1 MNTKVRIDTVE
12 EGIKAI
18 QNGKMVI
25 AVDDE
30 DRENEGDLIC
40 ADEKSTPELINF
52 MALHARGLLCMPI
65 TPERANQLMLPPMV
79 SENESTTGTNFTVS
93 IEAAYA
99 APLILLA
106 QHRQD
111 ARDRA
116 LAERDRE
123 VNSRILSDSEFL
135 TRELAAIR
143 LRLDDV
149 VSITELETLIKDLTT
164 TVQTSEDTE

>member
-1 MNTKVRIDTVE
+1 MKIRDETVTTPGVGGRSLSSNYDRDTVGRWSE
-12 EGIKAI
+12 AVARSMGGGKFLII
-18 QNGKMVI
+18 QTLVVI
-25 AVDDE
+25 AWITMNAIAGSKGLWDE
-30 DRENEGDLIC
+30 YPFI
-40 ADEKSTPELINF
+40 
-52 MALHARGLLCMPI
+52 LL
-65 TPERANQLMLPPMV
+65 NLL
-79 SENESTTGTNFTVS
+79 FS

-143 LRLDDV
+143 IRLDDMA
-149 VSITELETLIKDLTT
+149 SASELETLI
-164 TVQTSEDTE
+164 TEVKSQNTPIPDP

>member
-1 MNTKVRIDTVE
+1 MGGGKFLI
-12 EGIKAI
+12 I
-18 QNGKMVI
+18 QTLVVI
-25 AVDDE
+25 AWIALNAIAGSKGLWDE
-30 DRENEGDLIC
+30 YPFI
-40 ADEKSTPELINF
+40 
-52 MALHARGLLCMPI
+52 LL
-65 TPERANQLMLPPMV
+65 NLL
-79 SENESTTGTNFTVS
+79 FS

>member
-1 MNTKVRIDTVE
+1 MGGGKFLI
-12 EGIKAI
+12 I
-18 QNGKMVI
+18 QTLVVI
-25 AVDDE
+25 AWIALNAVAGSKGLWDE
-30 DRENEGDLIC
+30 YPFI
-40 ADEKSTPELINF
+40 
-52 MALHARGLLCMPI
+52 LL
-65 TPERANQLMLPPMV
+65 NLL
-79 SENESTTGTNFTVS
+79 FS

-143 LRLDDV
+143 LRLDDLA
-149 VSITELETLIKDLTT
+149 SASELESLFKERQDIKSDS
-164 TVQTSEDTE
+164 SEAE

>member
-1 MNTKVRIDTVE
+1 MKIRDDAVTIPGKVSRSLGSGSDRDTVGRWSE
-12 EGIKAI
+12 AI
-18 QNGKMVI
+18 ARGMGGGKFLIIQTLVVI
-25 AVDDE
+25 AWIALNAVAGSKGLWDE
-30 DRENEGDLIC
+30 YPFI
-40 ADEKSTPELINF
+40 
-52 MALHARGLLCMPI
+52 LL
-65 TPERANQLMLPPMV
+65 TLL
-79 SENESTTGTNFTVS
+79 FS

-143 LRLDDV
+143 LRLDDLA
-149 VSITELETLIKDLTT
+149 SASELESLFKERQDIKSDS
-164 TVQTSEDTE
+164 SEAE

>member
-1 MNTKVRIDTVE
+1 MGGGKFLI
-12 EGIKAI
+12 I
-18 QNGKMVI
+18 QTLVVI
-25 AVDDE
+25 AWIALNAVAGSKGLWDE
-30 DRENEGDLIC
+30 YPFI
-40 ADEKSTPELINF
+40 
-52 MALHARGLLCMPI
+52 LL
-65 TPERANQLMLPPMV
+65 NLL
-79 SENESTTGTNFTVS
+79 FS

-143 LRLDDV
+143 LRLDDLA
-149 VSITELETLIKDLTT
+149 SASELESLFKERQDIKSDS
-164 TVQTSEDTE
+164 SEAV

>member
-1 MNTKVRIDTVE
+1 MGGGKFLI
-12 EGIKAI
+12 I
-18 QNGKMVI
+18 QTLVVI
-25 AVDDE
+25 AWIALNAVAGSKGLWDE
-30 DRENEGDLIC
+30 YPFI
-40 ADEKSTPELINF
+40 
-52 MALHARGLLCMPI
+52 LL
-65 TPERANQLMLPPMV
+65 NLL
-79 SENESTTGTNFTVS
+79 FS

-149 VSITELETLIKDLTT
+149 VSVTELETLIKDLTT
-164 TVQTSEDTE
+164 TVQTSKDSE

>member
-1 MNTKVRIDTVE
+1 MKIRDEAVTTPGKVGRSMGAGSDRDTVGRWSE
-12 EGIKAI
+12 AVARGMGGGKFLII
-18 QNGKMVI
+18 QTLVVI
-25 AVDDE
+25 AWIALNAVAGSKGLWDE
-30 DRENEGDLIC
+30 YPFI
-40 ADEKSTPELINF
+40 
-52 MALHARGLLCMPI
+52 LL
-65 TPERANQLMLPPMV
+65 NLL
-79 SENESTTGTNFTVS
+79 FS
-93 IEAAYA
+93 IVAAYA

-143 LRLDDV
+143 LRLDDLA
-149 VSITELETLIKDLTT
+149 SASELESLFKERQDIKSDS
-164 TVQTSEDTE
+164 SEAE

>member
-1 MNTKVRIDTVE
+1 MKVRDEVVTTPGKIGRSLSPNYDRDTVGRWSE
-12 EGIKAI
+12 AVARGMGGGKFLII
-18 QNGKMVI
+18 QTVIVI
-25 AVDDE
+25 AWITLNAIAGSKGLWDE
-30 DRENEGDLIC
+30 YPFILLNLI
-40 ADEKSTPELINF
+40 F
-52 MALHARGLLCMPI
+52 
-65 TPERANQLMLPPMV
+65 
-79 SENESTTGTNFTVS
+79 S

-135 TRELAAIR
+135 TRELATIR
-143 LRLDDV
+143 LRLDDLA
-149 VSITELETLIKDLTT
+149 SASELEDLITELKTQANAAQDPQIN
-164 TVQTSEDTE
+164 S

>member
-1 MNTKVRIDTVE
+1 MAGSK
-12 EGIKAI
+12 GLW
-18 QNGKMVI
+18 
-25 AVDDE
+25 DE
-30 DRENEGDLIC
+30 YPFI
-40 ADEKSTPELINF
+40 
-52 MALHARGLLCMPI
+52 LL
-65 TPERANQLMLPPMV
+65 NLL
-79 SENESTTGTNFTVS
+79 FS

-149 VSITELETLIKDLTT
+149 VSITELETLIKDLTS
-164 TVQTSEDTE
+164 TVQTSEDSE

>member
-1 MNTKVRIDTVE
+1 MKIRDETVTIPGVGGRSLSSNYDRDTVGRWSE
-12 EGIKAI
+12 AVARFMGGGKFLII
-18 QNGKMVI
+18 QTLVVI
-25 AVDDE
+25 AWITMNASAGSKGLWDE
-30 DRENEGDLIC
+30 YPFI
-40 ADEKSTPELINF
+40 
-52 MALHARGLLCMPI
+52 LL
-65 TPERANQLMLPPMV
+65 NLL
-79 SENESTTGTNFTVS
+79 FS

-143 LRLDDV
+143 IRLDDMA
-149 VSITELETLIKDLTT
+149 SASELETLI
-164 TVQTSEDTE
+164 TEVKSQSSPIPDP

>member
-1 MNTKVRIDTVE
+1 MKIRAETVTTPGVGGRSLSSNYDRDTVGRWSE
-12 EGIKAI
+12 AVARFMGGGKFLII
-18 QNGKMVI
+18 QTLVVI
-25 AVDDE
+25 AWITMNAIAGSKGLWDE
-30 DRENEGDLIC
+30 YPFI
-40 ADEKSTPELINF
+40 
-52 MALHARGLLCMPI
+52 LL
-65 TPERANQLMLPPMV
+65 NLL
-79 SENESTTGTNFTVS
+79 FS

-143 LRLDDV
+143 IRLDDMA
-149 VSITELETLIKDLTT
+149 SASELETLI
-164 TVQTSEDTE
+164 TEVKSQNTPIPDP

>member
-1 MNTKVRIDTVE
+1 MVGSHCERNGGGKFLI
-12 EGIKAI
+12 I
-18 QNGKMVI
+18 QTLVVI
-25 AVDDE
+25 AWIALNAVAGSKGLWDE
-30 DRENEGDLIC
+30 YPFI
-40 ADEKSTPELINF
+40 
-52 MALHARGLLCMPI
+52 LL
-65 TPERANQLMLPPMV
+65 NLL
-79 SENESTTGTNFTVS
+79 FS

-164 TVQTSEDTE
+164 TVQTSEHSE

>member
-1 MNTKVRIDTVE
+1 MKIRDDAVTTPGKVSRSLGSTSDRDTVGRWSE
-12 EGIKAI
+12 AI
-18 QNGKMVI
+18 ARGMGGGKFLIIQTIVVI
-25 AVDDE
+25 AWIALNAVAGSKGLWDE
-30 DRENEGDLIC
+30 YPFI
-40 ADEKSTPELINF
+40 
-52 MALHARGLLCMPI
+52 LL
-65 TPERANQLMLPPMV
+65 NLL
-79 SENESTTGTNFTVS
+79 FS

-123 VNSRILSDSEFL
+123 VNNRILSDSEFL

-143 LRLDDV
+143 LRLDDL
-149 VSITELETLIKDLTT
+149 VSISELENILKETKSASSD
-164 TVQTSEDTE
+164 SDRSD

>member
-1 MNTKVRIDTVE
+1 MKIRDDAVTIPGKVSRSLGSGSDRDTVGRWS
-12 EGIKAI
+12 EGIARGMGGGKFLII
-18 QNGKMVI
+18 QTLVVI
-25 AVDDE
+25 AWIALNAVAGSKGLWDE
-30 DRENEGDLIC
+30 YPFI
-40 ADEKSTPELINF
+40 
-52 MALHARGLLCMPI
+52 LL
-65 TPERANQLMLPPMV
+65 NLL
-79 SENESTTGTNFTVS
+79 FS

-164 TVQTSEDTE
+164 TVQTSEDSE

>member
-1 MNTKVRIDTVE
+1 MGGGKFLI
-12 EGIKAI
+12 I
-18 QNGKMVI
+18 QTLVVI
-25 AVDDE
+25 AWIALNAVAGSKGLWDE
-30 DRENEGDLIC
+30 YPFI
-40 ADEKSTPELINF
+40 
-52 MALHARGLLCMPI
+52 LL
-65 TPERANQLMLPPMV
+65 NLL
-79 SENESTTGTNFTVS
+79 FS

-143 LRLDDV
+143 LRLDDLA
-149 VSITELETLIKDLTT
+149 SASELESLFKERQGIKSDS
-164 TVQTSEDTE
+164 SEAE

>member
-1 MNTKVRIDTVE
+1 MGGGKFLI
-12 EGIKAI
+12 I
-18 QNGKMVI
+18 QTLVVI
-25 AVDDE
+25 AWIALNAVAGSKGLWDE
-30 DRENEGDLIC
+30 YPFI
-40 ADEKSTPELINF
+40 
-52 MALHARGLLCMPI
+52 LL
-65 TPERANQLMLPPMV
+65 NLL
-79 SENESTTGTNFTVS
+79 FS

-143 LRLDDV
+143 LRLDDLA
-149 VSITELETLIKDLTT
+149 SASELESLFKERQDIKSD
-164 TVQTSEDTE
+164 SFEAE

>member
-1 MNTKVRIDTVE
+1 MCIR
-12 EGIKAI
+12 
-18 QNGKMVI
+18 
-25 AVDDE
+25 
-30 DRENEGDLIC
+30 DRL
-40 ADEKSTPELINF
+40 F
-52 MALHARGLLCMPI
+52 
-65 TPERANQLMLPPMV
+65 
-79 SENESTTGTNFTVS
+79 S

-164 TVQTSEDTE
+164 TVQISEDSE

>member
-1 MNTKVRIDTVE
+1 MKIRDETVTMPGVGGRSLSSNYDRDTVGRWSE
-12 EGIKAI
+12 AVARFMGGGKFLII
-18 QNGKMVI
+18 QTLVVI
-25 AVDDE
+25 AWITMNAIAGSKGLWDE
-30 DRENEGDLIC
+30 FPFI
-40 ADEKSTPELINF
+40 
-52 MALHARGLLCMPI
+52 LL
-65 TPERANQLMLPPMV
+65 NLL
-79 SENESTTGTNFTVS
+79 FS

-143 LRLDDV
+143 IRLDDMA
-149 VSITELETLIKDLTT
+149 SASELETLI
-164 TVQTSEDTE
+164 TEVKSQSSPIPDP

>member
-1 MNTKVRIDTVE
+1 MKIRDEAVTTPGKVGRSMGSGYARDTVGRWSE
-12 EGIKAI
+12 AVARGMGGGKFLII
-18 QNGKMVI
+18 QTLVVI
-25 AVDDE
+25 AWIALNAVAGSKGLWDE
-30 DRENEGDLIC
+30 YPFI
-40 ADEKSTPELINF
+40 
-52 MALHARGLLCMPI
+52 LL
-65 TPERANQLMLPPMV
+65 NLL
-79 SENESTTGTNFTVS
+79 FS

-143 LRLDDV
+143 LRLDDLA
-149 VSITELETLIKDLTT
+149 SASELESLFKERQDIKSDS
-164 TVQTSEDTE
+164 SEAE

>member
-1 MNTKVRIDTVE
+1 MGGGKFLI
-12 EGIKAI
+12 I
-18 QNGKMVI
+18 QTLVVI
-25 AVDDE
+25 AWIALNAVAGSKGLWDE
-30 DRENEGDLIC
+30 YPFI
-40 ADEKSTPELINF
+40 
-52 MALHARGLLCMPI
+52 LL
-65 TPERANQLMLPPMV
+65 NLL
-79 SENESTTGTNFTVS
+79 FS

-164 TVQTSEDTE
+164 TVQTSEDSE

>member
-1 MNTKVRIDTVE
+1 MAGSK
-12 EGIKAI
+12 GLW
-18 QNGKMVI
+18 
-25 AVDDE
+25 DE
-30 DRENEGDLIC
+30 YPFI
-40 ADEKSTPELINF
+40 
-52 MALHARGLLCMPI
+52 LL
-65 TPERANQLMLPPMV
+65 NLL
-79 SENESTTGTNFTVS
+79 FS

-143 LRLDDV
+143 LRLDDLA
-149 VSITELETLIKDLTT
+149 SASELESLFKERQDIKSDS
-164 TVQTSEDTE
+164 SEAE

>member
-1 MNTKVRIDTVE
+1 MKIRDDAVTIPGKVSRSLGSGSDRDTVGRWSE
-12 EGIKAI
+12 AI
-18 QNGKMVI
+18 ARGMGGGKFLIIQTLVVI
-25 AVDDE
+25 AWIALNAVAGSKGLWDE
-30 DRENEGDLIC
+30 YPFI
-40 ADEKSTPELINF
+40 
-52 MALHARGLLCMPI
+52 LL
-65 TPERANQLMLPPMV
+65 NLL
-79 SENESTTGTNFTVS
+79 FS

-111 ARDRA
+111 AHRA

-149 VSITELETLIKDLTT
+149 VSVTELETLIKDLTT
-164 TVQTSEDTE
+164 TVQTSEDSE

>member
-1 MNTKVRIDTVE
+1 MKIRDEAVTTPGKVGRSIGSGYVRDTVGRWSE
-12 EGIKAI
+12 AVARGMGGGKFLII
-18 QNGKMVI
+18 QTLVVI
-25 AVDDE
+25 AWIALNAVAGSKGLWDE
-30 DRENEGDLIC
+30 YPFI
-40 ADEKSTPELINF
+40 
-52 MALHARGLLCMPI
+52 LL
-65 TPERANQLMLPPMV
+65 NLL
-79 SENESTTGTNFTVS
+79 FS

-143 LRLDDV
+143 LRLDDLASASEV
-149 VSITELETLIKDLTT
+149 ESLFKERQDIKSDS
-164 TVQTSEDTE
+164 SEAV

>member
-1 MNTKVRIDTVE
+1 MKIRDDAVTIPGKVSRSLGSGSDRDTVVRWSE
-12 EGIKAI
+12 AI
-18 QNGKMVI
+18 ARGMGGGKFLIIQTLVVI
-25 AVDDE
+25 AWIALNAVAGSKGLWDE
-30 DRENEGDLIC
+30 YPFI
-40 ADEKSTPELINF
+40 
-52 MALHARGLLCMPI
+52 LL
-65 TPERANQLMLPPMV
+65 NLL
-79 SENESTTGTNFTVS
+79 FS

-149 VSITELETLIKDLTT
+149 VSVTELETLIKDLTT
-164 TVQTSEDTE
+164 TVQTSEDSE